1 MTFYIFRTEY
11 PYVSTILSFILWK
24 ITKIHGI
31 IYVLDTLKNTDGWNV
46 RFFTKYKNAWSSHV
60 CWSINSIRNDLF
72 SHVYLRVHF
81 LSIQILWDDLHMTLF
96 DPLFQSLLTLL
107 GQTAD
112 ELLSRQ
118 IKWVKQL
125 PFFEELQIPDYTTL
139 ISNTWWVSFLRE
151 KIISLK
157 TLKIFKKISKF

>member
-1 MTFYIFRTEY
+1 M
-11 PYVSTILSFILWK
+11 
-24 ITKIHGI
+24 
-31 IYVLDTLKNTDGWNV
+31 
-46 RFFTKYKNAWSSHV
+46 
-60 CWSINSIRNDLF
+60 
-72 SHVYLRVHF
+72 YLRVHF
-81 LSIQILWDDLHMTLF
+81 LSIQILWDDLQMTLF

-139 ISNTWWVSFLRE
+139 ISNTW
-151 KIISLK
+151 
-157 TLKIFKKISKF
+157 

>member
-1 MTFYIFRTEY
+1 MT
-11 PYVSTILSFILWK
+11 S
-24 ITKIHGI
+24 
-31 IYVLDTLKNTDGWNV
+31 
-46 RFFTKYKNAWSSHV
+46 
-60 CWSINSIRNDLF
+60 
-72 SHVYLRVHF
+72 
-81 LSIQILWDDLHMTLF
+81 F

-139 ISNTWWVSFLRE
+139 ISNTW
-151 KIISLK
+151 
-157 TLKIFKKISKF
+157 